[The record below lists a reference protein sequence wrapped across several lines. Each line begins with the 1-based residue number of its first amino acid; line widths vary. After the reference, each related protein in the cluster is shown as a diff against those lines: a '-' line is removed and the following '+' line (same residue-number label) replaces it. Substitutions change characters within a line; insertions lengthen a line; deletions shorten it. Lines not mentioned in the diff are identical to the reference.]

1 MVPCLPEEKESM
13 EMTDCDDQFRT
24 KQFIFIL
31 VFSEIKYHL
40 RFRVRVARLNQIAY
54 HIWQVLSVVWLL

>member
-31 VFSEIKYHL
+31 QFSLK
-40 RFRVRVARLNQIAY
+40 LNI
-54 HIWQVLSVVWLL
+54 IWDLE